1 MSIILH
7 THTHTPYTHNSFD
20 SNASNTLNTEMQDLD
35 TPKEVSQAIRQAN
48 TDEEANIENGNELQQ
63 QQREQQQQ
71 EPENHTNEIIT
82 NSNNSTDLTFSDTE
96 DDYMLSDDEE
106 LNRILSRETSNHHH
120 HGLPSSGSMVD
131 HAQFFAEALSHAL
144 DSIDIDRSLVLQAQ
158 ISGKLNNENQKIIEK
173 KEILIEKLKNIQLM
187 YGKNFGLLADGKE
200 SRVDKMKKDISFIE
214 NRITKLMHGGSE
226 TKSSIPFFKNKS
238 NMGVEQKYPIEFN
251 QAKDKVIERQIDDD
265 DDNEEIDF

>member
-35 TPKEVSQAIRQAN
+35 IPKEVSQAIRQAN

>member
-1 MSIILH
+1 
-7 THTHTPYTHNSFD
+7 
-20 SNASNTLNTEMQDLD
+20 MQDLD

-48 TDEEANIENGNELQQ
+48 TDEEANIENGNELLQQ
-63 QQREQQQQ
+63 QQQQQQQQ
-71 EPENHTNEIIT
+71 EPENHANEIIS

>member
-1 MSIILH
+1 
-7 THTHTPYTHNSFD
+7 
-20 SNASNTLNTEMQDLD
+20 MQDLD
-35 TPKEVSQAIRQAN
+35 TPKEISQAIRQAN

-63 QQREQQQQ
+63 QQQREQQQQ
-71 EPENHTNEIIT
+71 EPENHTNEIIS

-106 LNRILSRETSNHHH
+106 LNRILSRETSNHH

>member
-1 MSIILH
+1 LSIILH

-48 TDEEANIENGNELQQ
+48 TDEEANIENGNELLQQ
-63 QQREQQQQ
+63 QQQQ